1 MNLQKKNEDVLGKSV
16 VKESDNDVA
25 KSDSGAGDSEADTKA
40 EDDNTKNNELALL
53 AGVVAP
59 SIAAGGTV
67 FATAAKRKVSRR
79 GVPQHLR
86 NVKSKLS
93 KTFHEN
99 ERYNFESG
107 KEGDDSGVEDSQNSS
122 VSKKST
128 ARSASPVK
136 RIPRQLNQDGK
147 RVPRSRSVPKG
158 TFTFSNSPS
167 PSSSDMAKRVPVN
180 KVQLG
185 RSTLPNLKNI
195 KSKVSSMN
203 TAYKPGGG
211 QVKIA
216 NRPMRKPRSRTHS
229 ESKEPEIKTSEE
241 KKDVSNEEK
250 PKPKK
255 SRKHNIQE
263 LKARVAAKR
272 SQYSRAW
279 ADPPPKTK
287 SKEASQAPSPT
298 KEDNDDKKD
307 ASDNEKEE
315 VNEVEEKG
323 GALGLEDT
331 EKETG
336 KKDESDDDQ
345 GKESDEER
353 TSPSHSP
360 SAPPAETIQG
370 P

>member
-1 MNLQKKNEDVLGKSV
+1 MNLQKKNEDALGKSV

-67 FATAAKRKVSRR
+67 FATAAKRKASRR

-229 ESKEPEIKTSEE
+229 ESKEPEDKTSEE

-279 ADPPPKTK
+279 ADPPKTK

-323 GALGLEDT
+323 GAPGPEDT